1 MTHDERK
8 HSAGPKHLYV
18 ALLLSIFL
26 GIFGVDRFYLGLTG
40 TGFAKL
46 LTLGGLGV
54 WWIIDIFL
62 IATRLLH
69 DSHGR
74 QLRFP

>member
-1 MTHDERK
+1 MTRTKQEQ
-8 HSAGPKHLYV
+8 SAGPKHLYT
-18 ALLLSIFL
+18 ALLLSVFL
-26 GIFGVDRFYLGLTG
+26 GIFGADRFYLGYTG
-40 TGFAKL
+40 LGFLKL
-46 LTLGGLGV
+46 VTLGGLGV
-54 WWIIDIFL
+54 WWIVDIVL